1 MSQRLSADVTAAIQ
15 AFRDGEPVLV
25 HDFDDRE
32 GETDLLYP
40 AEAVSPTAVARL
52 RNDAGGLLFVAL
64 SDEVA
69 AAFDLPF
76 LHDIIEHPSNDHSD
90 LRYDTR
96 PSFSLSVNHRE
107 TYTGV
112 TDQDRSLTIRRLADA
127 AAGALDGSFG
137 ADEFAAEFR
146 TPGHV
151 HLLKAAPG
159 LFENRRGHTEFGIAL
174 AAAADRVPAVAGCE
188 MLDDATGRALS
199 KHAARDYA
207 DRHGLAFV
215 EGGALIEALR

>member
-1 MSQRLSADVTAAIQ
+1 MSQRLSADVTAAIE
-15 AFRDGEPVLV
+15 AFRAGEPVLI

-40 AEAVSPTAVARL
+40 ASAVTPTAVARL

-64 SDEVA
+64 SDAVA
-69 AAFDLPF
+69 SAFDLPF
-76 LHDIIEHPSNDHSD
+76 LHDIIDHPSNDHSD

-96 PSFSLSVNHRE
+96 PSFSISVNHRD
-107 TYTGV
+107 TYTGI
-112 TDQDRSLTIRRLADA
+112 TDRDRSLTIRSLADA
-127 AAGALDGSFG
+127 AAEAITGSYDGADFG
-137 ADEFAAEFR
+137 ATFR

-174 AAAADRVPAVAGCE
+174 AEAADQAPAVAGCE
-188 MLDDATGRALS
+188 MLDDATGGALS

-207 DRHGLAFV
+207 ERHGLAFV
-215 EGGALIEALR
+215 DGEALVEALS